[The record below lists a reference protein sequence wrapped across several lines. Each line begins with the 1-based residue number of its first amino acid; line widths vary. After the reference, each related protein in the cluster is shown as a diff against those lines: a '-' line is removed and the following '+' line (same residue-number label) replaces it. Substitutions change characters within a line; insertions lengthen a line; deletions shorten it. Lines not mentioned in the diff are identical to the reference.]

1 MKRLIAL
8 VVGAGALGAVA
19 AASPVFAQDTA
30 VDNNGYI
37 TGSPAYASGPMGILA
52 LPFQVATAPFQM
64 FQPANGALGPTS
76 GRSRSCEPRL
86 WGVAR
91 LERQVHRDV
100 RPVTATTADGSRA
113 AGLVLASGPRRE
125 VRA

>member
-8 VVGAGALGAVA
+8 AVGAGALGVVA

-37 TGSPAYASGPMGILA
+37 TGSPSYASGPLGILA
-52 LPFQVATAPFQM
+52 APFQM

-76 GRSRSCEPRL
+76 GALVPVNPGC
-86 WGVAR
+86 GVWHDWNGR
-91 LERQVHRDV
+91 Y
-100 RPVTATTADGSRA
+100 TAMC
-113 AGLVLASGPRRE
+113 GL
-125 VRA
+125 